1 MLVLTRNVGEKLII
15 DGNIEVM
22 VVEAGGGS
30 VRLGIEAPK
39 DVHIVRE
46 ELLEEDESWDKSLI
60 KKHPLWCFFY
70 AYFNRS
76 LVSLGL
82 WIPLPY
88 RLLLK
93 PLS

>member
-1 MLVLTRNVGEKLII
+1 MGNTKTHTIPKKGVLTMLVLTRNVGEKLII

-46 ELLEEDESWDKSLI
+46 ELLEEDDS
-60 KKHPLWCFFY
+60 
-70 AYFNRS
+70 
-76 LVSLGL
+76 
-82 WIPLPY
+82 
-88 RLLLK
+88 
-93 PLS
+93 